1 MNGNYI
7 QNVLNIPWVK
17 KERDNVVKF
26 TLLFEKIGRE
36 NINLFMKNLFDN
48 LTKEEQVK
56 LMYDIE
62 STVYVRRDKI
72 TTEADIYIESKKN
85 ITSKP
90 NELLL
95 DFGKTVSCEYTK
107 AYVLD
112 NKFIRAHEDGSI
124 YIHNLDYFNLGSLS
138 STHLEPT

>member
-1 MNGNYI
+1 MNDNYI
-7 QNVLNIPWVK
+7 QNILNIPWVK

-72 TTEADIYIESKKN
+72 TTEADIYIENKKKIDDIVKYREEREN
-85 ITSKP
+85 VR
-90 NELLL
+90 EL
-95 DFGKTVSCEYTK
+95 FKQ
-107 AYVLD
+107 
-112 NKFIRAHEDGSI
+112 
-124 YIHNLDYFNLGSLS
+124 
-138 STHLEPT
+138 

>member
-1 MNGNYI
+1 MNDNYI

-85 ITSKP
+85 IDDIVKYREERE
-90 NELLL
+90 NVREL
-95 DFGKTVSCEYTK
+95 FKQ
-107 AYVLD
+107 
-112 NKFIRAHEDGSI
+112 
-124 YIHNLDYFNLGSLS
+124 
-138 STHLEPT
+138 

>member
-1 MNGNYI
+1 MNDNYI
-7 QNVLNIPWVK
+7 QNILNIPWVK

-85 ITSKP
+85 IDDILKYREEGE
-90 NELLL
+90 NVREL
-95 DFGKTVSCEYTK
+95 FKQ
-107 AYVLD
+107 
-112 NKFIRAHEDGSI
+112 
-124 YIHNLDYFNLGSLS
+124 
-138 STHLEPT
+138 

>member
-85 ITSKP
+85 IDDILKYREEGE
-90 NELLL
+90 NVREL
-95 DFGKTVSCEYTK
+95 FKQ
-107 AYVLD
+107 
-112 NKFIRAHEDGSI
+112 
-124 YIHNLDYFNLGSLS
+124 
-138 STHLEPT
+138 

>member
-72 TTEADIYIESKKN
+72 TTEADIY
-85 ITSKP
+85 
-90 NELLL
+90 
-95 DFGKTVSCEYTK
+95 
-107 AYVLD
+107 
-112 NKFIRAHEDGSI
+112 
-124 YIHNLDYFNLGSLS
+124 
-138 STHLEPT
+138 

>member
-1 MNGNYI
+1 MNDNYI
-7 QNVLNIPWVK
+7 QNILNIPWVK

-85 ITSKP
+85 IDDIVKYREERE
-90 NELLL
+90 NVREL
-95 DFGKTVSCEYTK
+95 FKQ
-107 AYVLD
+107 
-112 NKFIRAHEDGSI
+112 
-124 YIHNLDYFNLGSLS
+124 
-138 STHLEPT
+138 

>member
-1 MNGNYI
+1 MNDNYI
-7 QNVLNIPWVK
+7 QNILNIPWVK

-62 STVYVRRDKI
+62 STVYVRRDKL

-85 ITSKP
+85 IDDIVKYREERE
-90 NELLL
+90 NVREL
-95 DFGKTVSCEYTK
+95 FKQ
-107 AYVLD
+107 
-112 NKFIRAHEDGSI
+112 
-124 YIHNLDYFNLGSLS
+124 
-138 STHLEPT
+138 